1 MTPRPPPPP
10 TARPLRLSSR
20 LSGRRVPGSVSG
32 SASGSTSGSSA
43 RSAAAPLRPLD
54 ALRVRDLRVVHDGTE
69 VLRGTDL
76 DLRTGEWLGL
86 IGPNGSGKSTLLRAL
101 VGLVPSTGTV
111 ELGTG
116 SLPGPTD
123 LSLMPQ
129 SPELP
134 PGMSV
139 LEYVLLGR
147 TAHVGWLR
155 SESAVDRRVATDVLR
170 RLGLTSFA
178 ERSVRRL
185 SGGEAQRVVIARA
198 LAQQSPVLLLDEP
211 TSALDLGHQV
221 EVLELV
227 DELRRQDG
235 LTVVAA
241 MHHLDSA
248 ARYADRLALLDRG
261 QLAALGTPVEVLEPE
276 LLSRVYGHPVHVH
289 EVAGDLVVVPAPR
302 ARPTRRSADPPVV
315 LDERRGG
322 RTRTVS

>member
-1 MTPRPPPPP
+1 MTPANPPSSTSPRTTAVSRPSALPP
-10 TARPLRLSSR
+10 TTTA
-20 LSGRRVPGSVSG
+20 V
-32 SASGSTSGSSA
+32 
-43 RSAAAPLRPLD
+43 PLRPVD
-54 ALRVRDLRVVHDGTE
+54 ALRVRDLRVVYDGTE
-69 VLRGTDL
+69 VLGGTDL
-76 DLRTGEWLGL
+76 DLRAGEWLGL

-116 SLPGPTD
+116 SPPGPTD
-123 LSLMPQ
+123 LSHMPQ
-129 SPELP
+129 NPELP
-134 PGMSV
+134 PGMTV
-139 LEYVLLGR
+139 VEYVLLGR

-155 SESAVDRRVATDVLR
+155 SESATDRKVATDVLR

-178 ERSVRRL
+178 GRSVRRL

-227 DELRRQDG
+227 DELRREDG
-235 LTVVAA
+235 LTIVAA

-248 ARYADRLALLDRG
+248 ARYSDRLALLDRG
-261 QLAALGTPVEVLEPE
+261 QLVALGTPAEVLEPA

-302 ARPTRRSADPPVV
+302 SRPGRGADAGPV
-315 LDERRGG
+315 LLEERRTE
-322 RTRTVS
+322 RTRTIS